1 MIEGMVHS
9 LIALGVWL
17 GDLKQKDYTVT
28 VGWQDNVVIDDN
40 TLLDNTIKA
49 FSSGLMDRI
58 TAIMKVNK
66 CDEKTAAEIA
76 EKIKAENAAGS
87 ADFF

>member
-1 MIEGMVHS
+1 MIHS

-17 GDLKQKDYTVT
+17 KELKPKDYTVT

-40 TLLDNTIKA
+40 TLIDNTIKLYSA
-49 FSSGLMDRI
+49 GLIDLER
-58 TAIMKVNK
+58 AIAKVNK

-76 EKIKAENAAGS
+76 EKIKAGNAAGT